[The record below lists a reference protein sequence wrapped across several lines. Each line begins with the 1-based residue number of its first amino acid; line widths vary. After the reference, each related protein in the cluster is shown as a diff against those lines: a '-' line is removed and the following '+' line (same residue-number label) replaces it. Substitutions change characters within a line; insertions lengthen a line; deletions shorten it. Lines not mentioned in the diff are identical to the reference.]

1 MGRGVIVMKI
11 KIKMTGRRILI
22 RMLIILPIIERMTTI
37 TIFFYSRLMMRMTK
51 VTTKWRVMIRMEGD
65 TDNK

>member
-37 TIFFYSRLMMRMTK
+37 TIFFYSRLMMRMTI
-51 VTTKWRVMIRMEGD
+51 KWRVMIWIRMEGD